1 MKLQEVEKEKVWVQ
15 CPNCNASREVT
26 LTEGIVHYCECDGE
40 FFVEVEVEVTKVTAH
55 KNY

>member
-1 MKLQEVEKEKVWVQ
+1 MKLQELDKEKVRVQ
-15 CPNCNASREVT
+15 CPHCNASREVT
-26 LTEGIVHYCECDGE
+26 LTEGVVHYCECDGD